1 MLLAGILALWML
13 PGVPASGTTG
23 GSLVFLTAD
32 RSSFWQQDSS
42 QTPAPVP
49 QGPSSQTTAPA
60 DKSTPTPP
68 KHKHKK
74 KPAQP
79 PSSDSSD
86 TPSKKVVTHG
96 STQAPTTHLSQSLT
110 DEESLKAKAA
120 NTDLLNQAGSNL
132 QKVSSR
138 PLTDEQK
145 ETADQVRKFIEQ
157 SKTADQEGDL
167 QRAGTLA
174 NKAKLLSDSLE
185 ETSRPK

>member
-138 PLTDEQK
+138 TLTDEQK